1 MPQANRIPLL
11 MIGDDPALPTG
22 LARIALATKRRPKG

>member
-1 MPQANRIPLL
+1 MPQSNRIPLL

-22 LARIALATKRRPKG
+22 LARIARGD